1 MLIKGNKLPYIAR
14 IRFHLAKR
22 RVLLLQA
29 QKLSRKYNIRILAM
43 KITSTAILYQLKCL
57 MAAINSYLILS
68 RLGEGRFVRLPTC
81 SFISLSR
88 KLVNPNLFPVNVG
101 WRRGYRD
108 ALKTLIA
115 LNDVSSLVSYN
126 GNLVFYQCT

>member
-1 MLIKGNKLPYIAR
+1 
-14 IRFHLAKR
+14 
-22 RVLLLQA
+22 
-29 QKLSRKYNIRILAM
+29 
-43 KITSTAILYQLKCL
+43 

-88 KLVNPNLFPVNVG
+88 KLVNPNLFPVNDG

-115 LNDVSSLVSYN
+115 LSDVSSLLPYN
-126 GNLVFYQCT
+126 GNLILYQCT

>member
-43 KITSTAILYQLKCL
+43 KITSTAFILIEMFDGSNKQLL
-57 MAAINSYLILS
+57 DIVSA
-68 RLGEGRFVRLPTC
+68 GR
-81 SFISLSR
+81 R
-88 KLVNPNLFPVNVG
+88 KV
-101 WRRGYRD
+101 
-108 ALKTLIA
+108 
-115 LNDVSSLVSYN
+115 
-126 GNLVFYQCT
+126 C

>member
-43 KITSTAILYQLKCL
+43 KITSTAY
-57 MAAINSYLILS
+57 
-68 RLGEGRFVRLPTC
+68 
-81 SFISLSR
+81 FISIEMFDGSNKQLLDIVSAGRR
-88 KLVNPNLFPVNVG
+88 KV
-101 WRRGYRD
+101 
-108 ALKTLIA
+108 
-115 LNDVSSLVSYN
+115 
-126 GNLVFYQCT
+126 C

>member
-1 MLIKGNKLPYIAR
+1 
-14 IRFHLAKR
+14 
-22 RVLLLQA
+22 
-29 QKLSRKYNIRILAM
+29 M
-43 KITSTAILYQLKCL
+43 KITSMAIIYKGYLYHLKCL
-57 MAAINSYLILS
+57 ISAINSYLILS
-68 RLGEGRFVRLPTC
+68 RLGEGRFLRLPTC

-88 KLVNPNLFPVNVG
+88 KLVNPNVFPVNVG

-126 GNLVFYQCT
+126 GNLIFYQCT